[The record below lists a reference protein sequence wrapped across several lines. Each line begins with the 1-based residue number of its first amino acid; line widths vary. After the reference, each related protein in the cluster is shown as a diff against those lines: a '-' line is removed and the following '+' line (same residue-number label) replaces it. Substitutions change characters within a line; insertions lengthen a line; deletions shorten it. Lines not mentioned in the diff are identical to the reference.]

1 MYTVLLF
8 PNIKNFLKNI
18 LLNGVKS
25 HSPCKYKTKEKPK
38 MFEEQPPEEKTPE
51 DETEKSI
58 STESKEPKDEPE
70 EEEEE
75 PEEPEELNIDEFFL
89 EEEKD
94 NVIYQKLNSFHTL
107 YITKDTKQVLLRASV
122 TNFNVPFFN
131 QFTFI
136 GEEGNLPDMIDCTP
150 GNSGFQFK
158 SII

>member
-1 MYTVLLF
+1 MYD
-8 PNIKNFLKNI
+8 
-18 LLNGVKS
+18 
-25 HSPCKYKTKEKPK
+25 EK
-38 MFEEQPPEEKTPE
+38 QPPEEKTPE
-51 DETEKSI
+51 DETEKSV

-122 TNFNVPFFN
+122 TNFNVPFF
-131 QFTFI
+131 
-136 GEEGNLPDMIDCTP
+136 
-150 GNSGFQFK
+150 
-158 SII
+158 